1 MNKKLKPFDLEAA
14 LNGAE
19 VVTLSG
25 ISVKE
30 IVHLKTIN
38 QSRYPLAV
46 NLDGSVEQYSLTGE
60 FDLETS
66 SSLDLFMKPTQ
77 VTKWV
82 NIYKNS
88 AGHHCGNHLYL
99 TKEQALK
106 NSEGAVDTIQI
117 TFED

>member
-1 MNKKLKPFDLEAA
+1 MKLKPFDLEAA
-14 LNGAE
+14 LQGAA
-19 VVTLSG
+19 VVTELGIEVTEIHRFNTAVETCKVRAVISG
-25 ISVKE
+25 YLCSVKE
-30 IVHLKTIN
+30 GK
-38 QSRYPLAV
+38 YF
-46 NLDGSVEQYSLTGE
+46 DGYQWYRLY
-60 FDLETS
+60 
-66 SSLDLFMKPTQ
+66 MKPTQ

-106 NSEGAVDTIQI
+106 NNEGVVDTIQI